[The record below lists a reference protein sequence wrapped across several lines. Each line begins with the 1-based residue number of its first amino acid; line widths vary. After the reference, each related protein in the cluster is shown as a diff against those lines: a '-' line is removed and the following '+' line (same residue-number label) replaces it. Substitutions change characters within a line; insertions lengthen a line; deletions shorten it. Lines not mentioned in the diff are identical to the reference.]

1 MVIAK
6 EPALR
11 ADSSTLLSARYR
23 QVRSD
28 STRLCATLAPEDF
41 VVQSMPDV
49 SPTKWHLAHVTWF
62 FEKFVLEPFAKHYA
76 PFDETYHFLFNSYYV
91 SAGEMHRRPHRGL
104 LSRPTVQQVFDYREH
119 VDEQVVKLIDERGD
133 EADISARI
141 TLGLN
146 HERQHQEL
154 LLTDIKH
161 VFAQNPIMPAVNAEL
176 ETPPTRDPSP
186 LEFLAGA
193 AGIHEIGAADS
204 GDDRFCF
211 DNETPRHRVLLDEH
225 RIGSRLITNGE
236 YREFV
241 RDGGYANPLLWLSDG
256 WATVCER
263 GWARPLYWSEDC
275 EHEFTLGGQRPLD
288 LTAPVAHVSYYEA
301 DAFARWAGARLPTE
315 AEWECTARDHAL
327 AGNLL
332 ESQYWQPVAAA
343 AAEAQWFGDVWEWTT
358 SSYGPYPGFK
368 PLDGSLGEYNGK
380 FMCNQMTV
388 RGGSCVSAADHL
400 RASYRSFFYP
410 DARWQFLGIRL
421 GKDGVR

>member
-6 EPALR
+6 EAAHR
-11 ADSSTLLSARYR
+11 AGSSTPLSAHYR

-28 STRLCATLAPEDF
+28 STRLCATLAAEDF

-62 FEKFVLEPFAKHYA
+62 FEKFVLEPFAANYA
-76 PFDETYHFLFNSYYV
+76 PFDEAYHFLFNSYYV
-91 SAGEMHRRPHRGL
+91 SAGDMHRRPQRGL
-104 LSRPTVQQVFDYREH
+104 LSRPTVQQVFEYRDD
-119 VDEQVVKLIDERGD
+119 VDARVQNLIAERGD
-133 EADISARI
+133 DAELSARI

-161 VFAQNPIMPAVNAEL
+161 VFAQNPLEPAVNTEL
-176 ETPPTRDPSP
+176 ETPPARDASP
-186 LEFLAGA
+186 HRFVEGR
-193 AGIHEIGAADS
+193 AGIHEVGAS
-204 GDDRFCF
+204 GDGFFF

-241 RDGGYANPLLWLSDG
+241 QDGGYTNPLLWLSDG

-263 GWARPLYWSEDC
+263 SWQRPLYWSEDN
-275 EHEFTLGGQRPLD
+275 ESEFTLAGRRPLD
-288 LTAPVAHVSYYEA
+288 VAAPVTHVSYYEA

-315 AEWECTARDHAL
+315 AEWERAARDHAL

-332 ESQYWQPVAAA
+332 ESNYWQPVAAKDD
-343 AAEAQWFGDVWEWTT
+343 EAQWFGDVWEWTA
-358 SSYGPYPGFK
+358 SAYGPYPGFK